1 MRQALEEEARVAV
14 YMNYTGG
21 KQKLSAAKYC
31 SYTRARAHTH
41 IHTYIHIYTYIYV
54 YVDSSKFNLG
64 RVGLILYLVVYV
76 NKPCSPRDS
85 IMTTAKK

>member
-31 SYTRARAHTH
+31 SYAHTH
-41 IHTYIHIYTYIYV
+41 TDIHTYIHINIYV

-64 RVGLILYLVVYV
+64 RVGLILCLVVYV
-76 NKPCSPRDS
+76 SKPCSPRDS
-85 IMTTAKK
+85 IMTTAQK